1 MVPGGGMVGDRSRRM
16 SLGLVPPG
24 LGAEV
29 TTMPWPCSPLCRH
42 VCKGRDVGTE
52 SCWLCQRPA
61 CGDLRH

>member
-1 MVPGGGMVGDRSRRM
+1 M

-52 SCWLCQRPA
+52 SRWLCQRPA